1 MDKKKLNHSK
11 KIFYK
16 ILKIII
22 PIYKKININV
32 DVKGLND
39 FIDDFLFPQ
48 ITSNL
53 GPLYR
58 GKHIILKIIH
68 HSLLNYLL
76 SSQTILIQM
85 KQYYCKR
92 IDDLNKNNSKIIKSL
107 NEKINML
114 SFENEKLRKIYEE
127 ERKILEEKFQNK
139 SKLSKEYII
148 DTQSD
153 HLIRDLEYQVNR
165 LNSKNINLGKKVT
178 ELEYEKLDLKKNID
192 ALKKLMMPYLKK
204 IKK

>member
-1 MDKKKLNHSK
+1 MH
-11 KIFYK
+11 YK
-16 ILKIII
+16 RS
-22 PIYKKININV
+22 ININI

-68 HSLLNYLL
+68 HSLLLNYFLI
-76 SSQTILIQM
+76 SQIILIQM

-92 IDDLNKNNSKIIKSL
+92 IDDLNENNTKIIKSL

-178 ELEYEKLDLKKNID
+178 ELEYEKLDLKKNIN
-192 ALKKLMMPYLKK
+192 ALKKMMMPYLKK